1 MRYLLDTNICIYLLN
16 GRYPQLADHLRQVGR
31 DALCVS
37 AVSWT
42 ELWHGVARSEQ
53 PQHSSKRLESLS
65 KNVDVLPFDAE
76 AAISAGKVIGV
87 LRQAGTPI
95 GPYDGLIAGHALAL
109 GLTLVTHNVREF
121 RRVKG
126 LQWVDWTVP

>member
-1 MRYLLDTNICIYLLN
+1 M
-16 GRYPQLADHLRQVGR
+16 
-31 DALCVS
+31 S

-42 ELWHGVARSEQ
+42 ELWHGVARSEH
-53 PQHSSKRLESLS
+53 PQLGSRRLESLS

-76 AAISAGKVIGV
+76 AAVSAGNVIGM
-87 LRQAGTPI
+87 LRKAGTPS
-95 GPYDGLIAGHALAL
+95 GPYDCLIAGHALSL

-126 LQWVDWTVP
+126 LQWVDWTAST